1 MESLQCNLDLLPQS
15 HWNTVNATATAKS
28 SLIYAQEI
36 GVFWAGPNYFTTREN
51 LPSYLVKLTVDGC
64 GVLDYDGQSYTVPI
78 GHFFWIDCTKH
89 HYYRTDPG
97 AGSWHMLWVHF
108 YGANAQSYHEA
119 FLSSNHGSPVSA
131 SPVGMPIYDTIS
143 NILALDCSGENQL
156 QTDLYASSLLTQL
169 ASQCVLAT
177 MVAQKNDDIPQ
188 IIQAVRMHLQ
198 NHYREK
204 HTLEALGAQFNIN
217 PHYLQKQFKRYI
229 GQSPT
234 EFLIFLRISRA
245 KELMRSSRRPIGE
258 IAYAVGMEN
267 LGYFT
272 RLFRQREGMTPQE
285 YRKQW
290 PVLEHG
296 LTGAEE

>member
-15 HWNTVNATATAKS
+15 RWNTVNATATAKGN
-28 SLIYAQEI
+28 LIHAQEI
-36 GVFWAGPNYFTTREN
+36 GDFWAGPKYFTIRQN
-51 LPSYLVKLTVDGC
+51 FPSYLVKMTVDGC
-64 GVLDYDGQSYTVPI
+64 GILEYDGQTYKLPA

-89 HYYRTDPG
+89 QHYYTDPE

-108 YGANAQSYHEA
+108 YGANLGSYYEA
-119 FLSSNHGSPVSA
+119 FLSSNHGSPVS
-131 SPVGMPIYDTIS
+131 SFPIDMPVYDTFS
-143 NILALDCSGENQL
+143 NILGLDCSGANQL

-177 MVAQKNDDIPQ
+177 MVARQTSDIPQ
-188 IIQAVRMHLQ
+188 IIQSVRMHLQ

-229 GQSPT
+229 GQSPA

-245 KELMRSSRRPIGE
+245 KELMRTSRMSIGE

-272 RLFRQREGMTPQE
+272 RLFHQREGMTPQE

-296 LTGAEE
+296 LTGAAE